1 MDGTAPPTS
10 GAPPQV
16 GDGPPPSLATLRVAV
31 PPRLPGIGLRRPL
44 EPDKK
49 ATGGGVAE
57 AQSSVSQLRSEG
69 GDHDFKGHSELLV
82 YLSHSLNARS
92 ESQPFFPSTSRI
104 TVLKQLPLGPTVF
117 CTTVVQCHHE
127 ALTPAVC
134 WSPRPHPAPCAGG
147 YVPCVVPSTPLAY
160 LSRSNRLICL
170 ILSLALPWLHGPW
183 GGALV
188 KPMVEWECNLCP
200 ALPCDVLR
208 ESILD
213 GFKLFVLSVCC
224 ITCITSFALAESD
237 IKKLYTLRD
246 SFAGTKDLLQSWFDP
261 ETPPCHWSGIT
272 CKGRTVVAINLSS
285 VPLRVPFPSYIV
297 AFQSLVGLYFRGCGI
312 TGVIPEAL
320 GKLQHLHYLDLSNNQ
335 LTGSIPVSLYKL
347 KMLKEI
353 VLDKNSLSGQLSA
366 AISQLH
372 HLTKLSISMNSISG
386 ELPSTLGSLQNLE
399 SLALGRN
406 HFTGSIPNEVCNL
419 KWLKELSLLECN
431 LSGTIPWS
439 IGRMKSLQEL
449 DLSGNNFNT
458 ELPASIGELKNLTRL
473 SLNSATLRG
482 SIPKELGNCK
492 RLAHISLS
500 TNGFTGSIP
509 DELAE
514 FSDLVNLR
522 TVDLSFNS
530 LVGPM
535 LPCKSLYHLDV
546 SSNNLSGQ
554 IPLSCARYN
563 EFSSLLVFFN
573 ASFNHFSG
581 SLDESISNFTQ
592 LSFLDIHNNSLTGSL
607 PSALSNVNYLS
618 YLDLSNN
625 DFSGIIPCGIC
636 NMSGITFANFSGNH
650 IGMHSLSD
658 CLAPGI
664 CIVSSINHNRVHP
677 PHHVFLRVVVI
688 CVTTLTIAVML
699 ALLVVYVRRKLFRS
713 RTVVL
718 VPASEAMA
726 TSEPTSSDKLLV
738 KKSWEPPSINVATF
752 ESALLRVTADDILKA
767 TDNFSEVHI
776 IGGGGFG
783 IVYRATLP
791 EGQTVAIKRLHGDC
805 RFHGDR
811 AFLAE
816 METIGKVKHRNLV
829 PLLGYCA
836 HGDERFL
843 VYEYMHHGSLETWLR
858 NRADAAEALG
868 WTARLKI
875 CVGSAC
881 GLMFLHHGFVPHI
894 IHRDM
899 KSSNILLD
907 ENMESR
913 VSDFGL
919 ARIISAYETHV
930 STNVAGTLGYIPP
943 EYGMAMKCTA
953 KGDVYSFGVVMLEV
967 LTGRP
972 PTGQEMEEGGG
983 NLVGWV
989 RWMIANG
996 RQSELFDPCLPV
1008 SGLWREQMSHVLAIA
1023 RKCTVDEPWK
1033 RPTMVEVVKG
1043 LRMIQ
1048 LMKHEPDDLQEH
1060 VEQA

>member
-1 MDGTAPPTS
+1 
-10 GAPPQV
+10 
-16 GDGPPPSLATLRVAV
+16 
-31 PPRLPGIGLRRPL
+31 
-44 EPDKK
+44 
-49 ATGGGVAE
+49 
-57 AQSSVSQLRSEG
+57 
-69 GDHDFKGHSELLV
+69 
-82 YLSHSLNARS
+82 
-92 ESQPFFPSTSRI
+92 
-104 TVLKQLPLGPTVF
+104 
-117 CTTVVQCHHE
+117 
-127 ALTPAVC
+127 
-134 WSPRPHPAPCAGG
+134 
-147 YVPCVVPSTPLAY
+147 
-160 LSRSNRLICL
+160 
-170 ILSLALPWLHGPW
+170 
-183 GGALV
+183 
-188 KPMVEWECNLCP
+188 
-200 ALPCDVLR
+200 
-208 ESILD
+208 
-213 GFKLFVLSVCC
+213 
-224 ITCITSFALAESD
+224 
-237 IKKLYTLRD
+237 
-246 SFAGTKDLLQSWFDP
+246 
-261 ETPPCHWSGIT
+261 
-272 CKGRTVVAINLSS
+272 
-285 VPLRVPFPSYIV
+285 
-297 AFQSLVGLYFRGCGI
+297 
-312 TGVIPEAL
+312 
-320 GKLQHLHYLDLSNNQ
+320 
-335 LTGSIPVSLYKL
+335 
-347 KMLKEI
+347 
-353 VLDKNSLSGQLSA
+353 
-366 AISQLH
+366 
-372 HLTKLSISMNSISG
+372 
-386 ELPSTLGSLQNLE
+386 
-399 SLALGRN
+399 
-406 HFTGSIPNEVCNL
+406 
-419 KWLKELSLLECN
+419 
-431 LSGTIPWS
+431 
-439 IGRMKSLQEL
+439 MKSLQEL

-509 DELAE
+509 DELAGLEAVSYFQVEKNKLSGPVPYWIQNWRSALHLNLANNKLSGSIPPTICQANSLRSLSLHGNNLIGNIDDTFIGCKNLTILNLQGNNLHGEIPEYLAELPLDRLDLSYNNFNGVLPSKLWESSTILDISISNNQLTGMIPKSIGKLHSLRLLDMGHNCLEGPIPPSIGALKNLNKLCLDGNRLSGNIPRELFKCRNLVTLNLSSNNLTGHIPRDIGQLTLLTSLVLSHNQLSGSIPDEICGAFTNAAHSDNEYMQHHGFLDLSYNRLTGRIPASIKNCSILVQLHLKGNSLTGSIPAE

-535 LPCKSLYHLDV
+535 LPWSVPLPLQGLFLSNNHLNGNIPTEVGHVLPDIMTLDLSDNAFMATLPQSLLCSKSLYHLDV